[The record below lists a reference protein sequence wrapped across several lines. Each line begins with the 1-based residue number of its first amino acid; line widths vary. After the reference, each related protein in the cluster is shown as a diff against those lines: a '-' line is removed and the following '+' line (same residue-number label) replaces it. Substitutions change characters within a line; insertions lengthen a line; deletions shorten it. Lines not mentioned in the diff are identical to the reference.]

1 MGVKSTQELV
11 IFLFRS
17 KRFPIQFLNLKKE
30 DFLLLMFTIKQSKN
44 LRGRILAGWMELNMS
59 PITSAD
65 KNNIYGIKTI
75 LISLKVNCYDFD
87 GKLNKNNHN

>member
-1 MGVKSTQELV
+1 
-11 IFLFRS
+11 
-17 KRFPIQFLNLKKE
+17 
-30 DFLLLMFTIKQSKN
+30 
-44 LRGRILAGWMELNMS
+44 MS

-87 GKLNKNNHN
+87 GKLNKNNHNQLHILQVRVLASIVLDV